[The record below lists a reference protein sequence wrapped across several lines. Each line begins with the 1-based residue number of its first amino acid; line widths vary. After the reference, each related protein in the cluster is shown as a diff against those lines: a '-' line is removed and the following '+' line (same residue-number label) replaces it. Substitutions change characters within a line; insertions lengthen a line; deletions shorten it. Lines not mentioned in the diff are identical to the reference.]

1 MHTDWRGT
9 DTCTMFTEH
18 CVLKQALS
26 KKEVV
31 FARTSPQQKLEIV
44 TRAQAM
50 GHVVGMTGDGVN
62 DRYDITLQAT
72 LIICFDVHANVEVY
86 SLIS

>member
-1 MHTDWRGT
+1 M
-9 DTCTMFTEH
+9 CIE
-18 CVLKQALS
+18 QALS

-62 DRYDITLQAT
+62 DR
-72 LIICFDVHANVEVY
+72 
-86 SLIS
+86 

>member
-1 MHTDWRGT
+1 
-9 DTCTMFTEH
+9 
-18 CVLKQALS
+18 VQVLS

-50 GHVVGMTGDGVN
+50 GHVTAMTGDGVN
-62 DRYDITLQAT
+62 DR
-72 LIICFDVHANVEVY
+72 
-86 SLIS
+86 

>member
-1 MHTDWRGT
+1 MYTPCYTHTHT
-9 DTCTMFTEH
+9 IS
-18 CVLKQALS
+18 LQALS

-31 FARTSPQQKLEIV
+31 FARTSPEQKLEIV

-62 DRYDITLQAT
+62 DRYIP
-72 LIICFDVHANVEVY
+72 I
-86 SLIS
+86 